1 MCTCVK
7 ILLSESIST
16 VFFRRNSIA
25 RHTMTR
31 ELLNKKL
38 GNNIRKFR
46 LSADISQEA
55 LAKKAGLYPA
65 YLGRL
70 ERGEKCPTID
80 TLYKICKALGIS
92 MSDVLTFDK
101 SMYDL
106 NTEALSRIE
115 HVLDRLEEPQQIK
128 VAEIVEHIAE
138 I

>member
-1 MCTCVK
+1 MLK
-7 ILLSESIST
+7 YLKRKFIHNSFI
-16 VFFRRNSIA
+16 FPRRA
-25 RHTMTR
+25 MTR

-38 GNNIRKFR
+38 GSNIRKYR
-46 LSADISQEA
+46 LTADISQES

-80 TLYKICKALGIS
+80 TLYKICKALGVT
-92 MSDVLTFDK
+92 MAEVLSFDK
-101 SMYDL
+101 STYEL
-106 NTEALSRIE
+106 NSDAMTRIE

-138 I
+138 IK